1 MGSAFSQ
8 SLSRSLDAHSLPE
21 RLSQREN
28 TPTPTAAQPL
38 RPPSLCL
45 RGAGESS
52 LVDPSEAPRSSEE
65 TQRAEQTSTR
75 QPPLTMNNSNTTGL
89 DTDSQDNL
97 EYSRNAFIFIIV
109 MRILNVVIGLPAN
122 CLAICS
128 LYRMIRADMVVPI
141 YIINLLISDLL
152 QIIAR
157 IVRLILLTLTHSERL
172 QVAKAFSFS
181 LFILGLSASIGF
193 MLCIALERYLVVAHP
208 LWYRCRRSI
217 RHTTLVSVGVWV
229 SVVILTAVVMPLY
242 FMPHF
247 QQQITI
253 SFSVLFLLPFPLL
266 LFFFFGTWRA
276 IAGAT
281 SVRDEEKRRIVR
293 TLALVLGTYTVLFLP
308 YCIA

>member
-1 MGSAFSQ
+1 
-8 SLSRSLDAHSLPE
+8 
-21 RLSQREN
+21 
-28 TPTPTAAQPL
+28 
-38 RPPSLCL
+38 
-45 RGAGESS
+45 
-52 LVDPSEAPRSSEE
+52 
-65 TQRAEQTSTR
+65 
-75 QPPLTMNNSNTTGL
+75 
-89 DTDSQDNL
+89 
-97 EYSRNAFIFIIV
+97 

-122 CLAICS
+122 CLALFS

-308 YCIA
+308 YCIVTFIISYKIKRNNNIALIITIQMVQLSALVDPVLYILLRPDVRNTLGSLPCCQRLFTLTNCWTPRAEQETEDTATVSPTETSV